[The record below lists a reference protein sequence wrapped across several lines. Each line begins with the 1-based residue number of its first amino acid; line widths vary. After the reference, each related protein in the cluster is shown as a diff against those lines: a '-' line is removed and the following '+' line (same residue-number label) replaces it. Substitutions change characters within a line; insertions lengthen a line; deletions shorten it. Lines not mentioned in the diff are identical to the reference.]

1 MELIGP
7 GGRLLGLGERMKSEL
22 VGGAHP
28 VVGAALSMVVPG
40 AGQAYAGRPYRAV
53 AFLGGI
59 LVFALA
65 GWAWLMWN
73 ADPLAALLEPGI
85 LGWVLAIDL
94 GLLAYRSW
102 SVVDAYRLRS
112 SRSPA
117 GVFGLV
123 IILAITA
130 LPHVGLAYA
139 QVSVTGMVGRVFE
152 AGEPGQPPPAGT
164 VPAPVS
170 SPSTTVAETATE
182 AGGHPPRTNTTVGE
196 PVTSSTVANSSA
208 EREERTPAASA
219 SQTFEPVSILLLG
232 GDAGPGRPGLRT
244 DVIDV
249 VTFIPATGRAALFGI
264 PRNFGSVPLPDTL
277 AGHYPGG
284 VFDDLI
290 NALYEDVEAAPGPY
304 IGSPNPGAAALEDT
318 IGQLLGIDIEHHA
331 LVDMGGFV
339 DVIDALG
346 GVTIDVPAPIV
357 VRLSP
362 PKEGEGYRQYNIPV
376 GVQHVDGH
384 QALAYVRSR
393 TGSNDYDRMA
403 RQRCVLAA
411 LAEQVGAL
419 DLLTAVPRLAAA
431 LEAHVSTDVPIDLLP
446 ALVRVAGNINSSD
459 VITLRFVPPDYT
471 AGRDTRGQ
479 LIPDT
484 AGIRAAVQAIL
495 SNLEDG
501 SQPLTSGATAGT
513 ACAWDG

>member
-1 MELIGP
+1 M
-7 GGRLLGLGERMKSEL
+7 
-22 VGGAHP
+22 
-28 VVGAALSMVVPG
+28 
-40 AGQAYAGRPYRAV
+40 
-53 AFLGGI
+53 
-59 LVFALA
+59 
-65 GWAWLMWN
+65 
-73 ADPLAALLEPGI
+73 
-85 LGWVLAIDL
+85 
-94 GLLAYRSW
+94 
-102 SVVDAYRLRS
+102 
-112 SRSPA
+112 
-117 GVFGLV
+117 
-123 IILAITA
+123 
-130 LPHVGLAYA
+130 
-139 QVSVTGMVGRVFE
+139 
-152 AGEPGQPPPAGT
+152 
-164 VPAPVS
+164 
-170 SPSTTVAETATE
+170 ATE
-182 AGGHPPRTNTTVGE
+182 DGAQPPRTNTGVGE
-196 PVTSSTVANSSA
+196 SVTSSTVANSPA
-208 EREERTPAASA
+208 EREEAPAASA

-264 PRNFGSVPLPDTL
+264 PRNFGSAPLPDTL
-277 AGHYPGG
+277 AGQYPGG

-290 NALYEDVEAAPGPY
+290 NALYEEVEAAPGAY
-304 IGSPNPGAAALEDT
+304 SGSPNPGAEALEDT

-362 PKEGEGYRQYNIPV
+362 PKVGEGYRQYNIPI
-376 GVQHVDGH
+376 GVQQLDGH
-384 QALAYVRSR
+384 QAHAYVRSR

-419 DLLTAVPRLAAA
+419 DLFTAVPRLADA

-446 ALVRVAGNINSSD
+446 ALVRVAGNVNSSD

-479 LIPDT
+479 LIPDI
-484 AGIRAAVQAIL
+484 AGIRAAVQSIL
-495 SNLEDG
+495 SNLDDG
-501 SQPLTSGATAGT
+501 SHPLTSGATAGT